1 MTVKKIWLT
10 LGMAFLVGV
19 TGVVSQESRGGEYKG
34 LSKEIAALA
43 AGKRAV
49 LGVSVLD
56 DGGNVVAGVND
67 SVAFPMLSVFKFP
80 CALAVLDKMNRE
92 NISRDSCIYV
102 SKAQLPSGTYSP
114 LRERYPE
121 GGISLTLHQLLSYSL
136 SLSDNNACDILIK
149 WAGGTETVQEYMASL
164 GFHDIKI
171 CADEAD
177 MHISPEM
184 QYLNKATPR
193 DVAKLFYR
201 CLSTDVL
208 PLPHRRELEQI
219 LLQTATGLDKLPA
232 GLPADAAVG
241 HKTGSSDRLS
251 NGMKIADNDA
261 GFVLLPDGRRYYIAV
276 FVSDSYETDAV
287 NAAIIAAVSSL
298 VYEYMSGRT
307 GHPD

>member
-34 LSKEIAALA
+34 LSKKIAALA

-114 LRERYPE
+114 
-121 GGISLTLHQLLSYSL
+121 I
-136 SLSDNNACDILIK
+136 AC
-149 WAGGTETVQEYMASL
+149 
-164 GFHDIKI
+164 
-171 CADEAD
+171 
-177 MHISPEM
+177 
-184 QYLNKATPR
+184 R
-193 DVAKLFYR
+193 
-201 CLSTDVL
+201 
-208 PLPHRRELEQI
+208 
-219 LLQTATGLDKLPA
+219 
-232 GLPADAAVG
+232 
-241 HKTGSSDRLS
+241 
-251 NGMKIADNDA
+251 
-261 GFVLLPDGRRYYIAV
+261 
-276 FVSDSYETDAV
+276 
-287 NAAIIAAVSSL
+287 
-298 VYEYMSGRT
+298 
-307 GHPD
+307 